1 MANASTDLDNAE
13 AQCQLNNNNTRL
25 AGSSGHWE
33 TEVTSSKLFE
43 CSRIK
48 ALAEERDA
56 VQKKTFTKWVNSH
69 LARVSCRIA
78 DLYNDLR
85 DGYMLTRLLEV
96 LSGEMLPRPTRGRMR
111 IHCLENVDKA
121 LQFLKEQR
129 VHLENVG
136 SHDIVDGN
144 HRLTLG
150 LIWTII
156 LRFQIQVIKIEC
168 DDNRETRSAKDALL
182 LWCQMKTAGYSEV
195 HIQNFTT
202 CWRDGLAFN
211 ALIHRH
217 RPDLIEFHKLIRS
230 NATYNLQQAF
240 NIAEQNLG
248 LTKLLDP
255 EDVNTENPDEKS
267 IITYV
272 VSYYHY
278 FSKMKALRVEGKRV
292 GKVLDNAI
300 EGQKMIDRYE
310 ALASE
315 LLEWIEKTIGIIS
328 NQKFANSLTGV
339 QQQLQAFTT
348 YCTIEKPIKFQEKG
362 NLEVLLFTIQS
373 KLRANNQKPYVPHE
387 GKLISDI
394 NKAWERLEKAEH
406 ERGVALR
413 QELIRQEKLELLA
426 QRFDHKTTMR
436 QAWLNENQRLVS
448 QDNFGYDLPA
458 VEAAMKK
465 HEAIEADIS
474 SYEERIGVVVE
485 LAGEM
490 ETEGYYDIRRISARK
505 ENILGQWS
513 LLKELVVGRKARLE
527 KNLALQKNFQDM
539 VYMIDW
545 MEDMQVQLLSKDFG
559 KHLLEVDDLLQK
571 HSLQEADIIVQA
583 ERVQTLNT
591 AALKFTTIEG
601 YQPCDPQVICNRVNH
616 VSTCLEELKQLAA
629 KRRSELE
636 ESQHLW
642 AFFQEVE
649 ESEAWIREKSSILA
663 TQTCGKDLS
672 SVLRLLQKHK
682 TLAGELLAR
691 RSLLQQTMKKGKQIL
706 MEKSFGT
713 RDIQERI
720 MEVKGEWKRLEDQA
734 AQRLGHLQEAL
745 NFFQFS
751 TETDDL
757 LAWLQD
763 AYRLVSSEDFG
774 HDEYS
779 TQSLL
784 KKHRG
789 VREAVDKHR
798 LHVVTLRKH
807 MVALPLHYRELNEVQ
822 SRMGEAEQLYAEVAE
837 VAVLRQQWLHDALA
851 VYLMFSEVNACEVW
865 IDEKEQWLNKME
877 VPERLEDVEV
887 IAHRF
892 ESLDQEMNSLMG
904 RILDVNQIVQQLL
917 DSGHPSSTEV
927 RGCQDHLNS
936 RWNRIVEMVE
946 QKKDHLDSVLRLQ
959 NYLLECAEIKSQIQ
973 EKRKAIDTT
982 QYVGSD
988 LGGVLALQRRLSTME
1003 GALAVLEPKLLHLQQ
1018 EAEELAI
1025 SHPAKA
1031 MEVLEPFEGISVE
1044 WEELKRTLQGCEDSL
1059 IVAGRLQQFIQDLDC
1074 FLTWLVQTQTAAAS
1088 DELPN
1093 ALEEA
1098 ERLINCHAALKE
1110 EIGRYEEDYERL
1122 QAVNELLEAEEAPL
1136 PYAALQQWLQKLD
1149 VGWNKLLEMW
1159 ESRREV
1165 LVQAHIFHLFLR
1177 DVKQAEAFLNNQ
1189 ESALAHIELPTTVET
1204 VEAAIKKHKDFTT
1217 TMELNLHRIKAVIE
1231 AGESLISQSNI
1242 YSDRIKERVDTL
1254 ANRGNQNR
1262 ELAQQW
1268 LERLNGQWGLQRL
1281 LQDCH
1286 ELGDWVAEKM
1296 LMARDTS
1303 RDETQKLHKKW
1314 LKHQAFMAELA
1325 QNKEW
1330 LEKIEREGQQLIQ
1343 EKPELSPVVRRKLG
1357 EIRECWQ
1364 DLESTTQAKARQLF
1378 EANRA
1383 DLLVQSYTSLDH
1395 RLHQLEGQ
1403 LCYVDQGQDLTS
1415 VNKQLKKL
1423 QTMECQMEEWY
1434 KEVGELQVAAASIPQ
1449 QGQVMDTVSER
1460 QAAVETRIVRLIEPL
1475 KERRRILLASK
1486 EVHQVGRD
1494 LEDEILWVQERL
1506 PAATSQEH
1514 GSSLQAVQQLMK
1526 KNQTLQRELQG
1537 HRARVEDV
1545 LERANVIASIRSP
1558 EADCVRAGLEQLSRL
1573 WGLLWAET
1581 ERRQLVLDAMYQAQQ
1596 YYFDTAEVEAWL
1608 SEQELHMMNE
1618 EKGKDEPSTLQL
1630 LKKHLALEQTIEDYA
1645 ETIGLLSQQCRQLLE
1660 MGHPDSEQISK
1671 RQSQMDRLYVS
1682 LKDLVEERKSRLEQ
1696 QYWLYQLNHE
1706 VDELEQWIAER
1717 EVVASSPELGQDFEH
1732 VTILQEKFTEFASET
1747 GSLGQERVT
1756 AVNQMVDE
1764 LIDYGHAE
1772 AATIAE
1778 WKDGVNEAWADLLEL
1793 METRAQML
1801 AASHQLHKF
1810 FADCREVLA
1819 QIDDKQRRLPE
1830 VRARQGGTANTST
1843 LQRLMHSF
1851 EHDIQLL
1858 VTQVRQLQESAGQL
1872 RTIYA
1877 GQKAEAIAGR
1887 EQEVMYCWKEL
1898 LTSCEECRV
1907 QITTAT
1913 DKLRFF
1919 GVVRDQIMWMDSII
1933 SQIGTGDNPSIPPS
1947 DIMGSG
1953 LSGPFRDVSSVE
1965 VLMNYH
1971 QSLKSEVEARSKS
1984 VLQCVEMGKTL
1995 LAARNPA
2002 AEEIKEKL
2010 DTVVAKQ
2017 YELSEKWDKHWEVLQ
2032 HMLEVH
2038 QFAQEAVV
2046 AEAWLTAQEPFI
2058 NSKELGASVDEV
2070 EQLIRRHEAFRKAA
2084 ATWEERFSSL
2094 RRLTTVEK
2102 MKAEQSKL
2110 PPTPLLGRKVFLDPQ
2125 ETSPARSQ
2133 GSPLMRRI
2141 IYEQAE
2147 PRAERPP
2154 QEPSPSYVARRL
2166 GSTVANYTPIMN
2178 GSSSYR
2184 SSLEARTI
2192 PEMGGVVGGVVGVA
2206 ASLGTAAMEA
2216 RGVATNLGT
2225 TAAME
2230 VRGVAAGLGTASS
2243 EASGLAAGLVTPAVE
2258 AKGIAASLVTGAA
2271 AAVEVKASQYL
2282 RQPKIKHM
2290 DDMVTP
2296 MLVACRLEKARE
2308 KEVREREQRERER
2321 DIVLMEPAPVM
2332 PVMAEV
2338 VLQEMGREGMGRERL
2353 NSEPSSRDHR
2363 AGSSRSEPQQ
2373 RDRDRDSRDSRD
2385 SHREARLER
2394 QHSSEALMIQA
2405 RRDELPQ
2412 EVWRERAERKE
2423 RKLERQTSSEQEG
2436 HGHEGRRKDRH
2447 RTERQESSEHDTA
2460 KEQSDRRST
2469 EKRSGGQTLFDIV
2482 EQLKEREAATARGEV
2497 PKVPN
2502 GVPEKSS
2509 GRPDRP
2515 RARDRPKP
2523 RRRPRPKDPS
2533 AGEATTTRR
2542 SRSAP
2547 EPGMAQSVSPS
2558 VPQPPSHTA
2567 HHEGFLFR
2575 KLDIET
2581 MRKSSN
2587 SRSWVNLYC
2596 VLNKGEIGFYKDAK
2610 NTTTPYNNEPMLNL
2624 GHCHCDVTLGY
2635 KKKKNVFT
2643 LKTKDGSE
2651 FLFHAK
2657 DESQD
2662 DLKAWTTNI
2671 NKSIA
2676 EHEEIAKWGQTQPT
2690 TSSTD
2695 EGTRRDGSKADN
2707 KSERGEKSDRGER
2720 PERAERSERSDK
2732 GETKSDTKRS
2742 EKSSKKK

>member
-1 MANASTDLDNAE
+1 MANASPDLDNAD
-13 AQCQLNNNNTRL
+13 AQRQLNNNNRPI
-25 AGSSGHWE
+25 SSGFWE
-33 TEVTSSKLFE
+33 TECTSSKLFE

-48 ALAEERDA
+48 ALADERDA

-69 LARVSCRIA
+69 LARVSCRIS

-96 LSGEMLPRPTRGRMR
+96 LSGELLPRPTRGRMR

-156 LRFQIQVIKIEC
+156 LRFQIQVIKIETE
-168 DDNRETRSAKDALL
+168 DNRETRSAKDALL
-182 LWCQMKTAGYSEV
+182 LWCQMKTAGYPEV
-195 HIQNFTT
+195 NIQNFTT

-217 RPDLIEFHKLIRS
+217 RPDLIEFHKLTRS
-230 NATYNLQQAF
+230 NATHNLQQAF
-240 NIAEQNLG
+240 NIAEQHLG

-278 FSKMKALRVEGKRV
+278 FSKMKALIVEGKRV
-292 GKVLDNAI
+292 GKVLDNCI
-300 EGQKMIDRYE
+300 EAEKIINRYE
-310 ALASE
+310 ALASD
-315 LLEWIEKTIGIIS
+315 LLDWIEKTIAVIS

-373 KLRANNQKPYVPHE
+373 KLRANNQKPYVPHD

-413 QELIRQEKLELLA
+413 KELIRQEKLELLA

-465 HEAIEADIS
+465 HEAIEADIA

-485 LAGEM
+485 LAAEM
-490 ETEGYYDIRRISARK
+490 EAEGYYDIRRILARK
-505 ENILGQWS
+505 ENILGQWG
-513 LLKELVVGRKARLE
+513 LLKELVAGRRTRLE
-527 KNLALQKNFQDM
+527 KNLALQKTFQDM

-545 MEDMQVQLLSKDFG
+545 MEDTQVQLLSKDFG

-571 HSLQEADIIVQA
+571 HSLQEADIAVQA
-583 ERVQTLNT
+583 ERVETLNT

-616 VSTCLEELKQLAA
+616 VSSCLEELKQLAA
-629 KRRSELE
+629 KRRAELE
-636 ESQHLW
+636 ESRQLW
-642 AFFQEVE
+642 AFFQELE
-649 ESEAWIREKSSILA
+649 ESEAWIREKSSILGA
-663 TQTCGKDLS
+663 QGYGKDLS

-682 TLAGELLAR
+682 TLAGELLAH
-691 RSLLQQTMKKGKQIL
+691 RSLLQVCVRMCVYVF
-706 MEKSFGT
+706 MCVFGT
-713 RDIQERI
+713 AGIQERI

-757 LAWLQD
+757 VAWLQD

-789 VREAVDKHR
+789 VSEAF
-798 LHVVTLRKH
+798 
-807 MVALPLHYRELNEVQ
+807 LPLSSPLLSSPLLSSPLLSSLQEVQ
-822 SRMGEAEQLYAEVAE
+822 VRMGEVEQLYTEVAE

-851 VYLMFSEVNACEVW
+851 VYRMFSEVNACELW
-865 IDEKEQWLNKME
+865 IDEKEQWLDKME
-877 VPERLEDVEV
+877 IPERLEDVEV
-887 IAHRF
+887 VAHRF

-917 DSGHPSSTEV
+917 DGGHPSSTEV

-936 RWNRIVEMVE
+936 RWNTIVELVE
-946 QKKDHLDSVLRLQ
+946 QKKDQLDSMLRLQ

-973 EKRKAIDTT
+973 DKRKAIDAT

-1003 GALAVLEPKLLHLQQ
+1003 GALSVLEPKLLHLQE
-1018 EAEELAI
+1018 EAEHLATA
-1025 SHPAKA
+1025 HPGRA
-1031 MEVLEPFEGISVE
+1031 MEVLVPFDGISVE
-1044 WEELKRTLQGCEDSL
+1044 WEELKHTLQGCEDSL
-1059 IVAGRLQQFIQDLDC
+1059 MVASRLQSFIQDLDS
-1074 FLTWLVQTQTAAAS
+1074 FLTWLVQTQTSAAS
-1088 DELPN
+1088 DQLPN
-1093 ALEEA
+1093 DLEEA
-1098 ERLINCHAALKE
+1098 ERLINKHAALKE

-1122 QAVNELLEAEEAPL
+1122 QAMNELLESEEAPL
-1136 PYAALQQWLQKLD
+1136 PQAALQQWLQKLD

-1177 DVKQAEAFLNNQ
+1177 DVKQAESFLNNQ
-1189 ESALAHIELPTTVET
+1189 ESALAHVELPTTVET

-1242 YSDRIKERVDTL
+1242 YSERIRERIDTL
-1254 ANRGNQNR
+1254 NR

-1268 LERLNGQWGLQRL
+1268 LEKLNDQWELQRF

-1286 ELGDWVAEKM
+1286 ELGDWVCEKM
-1296 LMARDTS
+1296 LMARDSS

-1330 LEKIEREGQQLIQ
+1330 LDKIEKEGQHLIQ
-1343 EKPELSPVVRRKLG
+1343 EKPELSPVVRKKLE

-1378 EANRA
+1378 EANKA
-1383 DLLVQSYTSLDH
+1383 DLLVQSYESLDQ
-1395 RLHQLEGQ
+1395 RLGQLEGQ
-1403 LCYVDQGQDLTS
+1403 LAYVDQGQDLTT

-1423 QTMECQMEEWY
+1423 QTMETQMEEWY
-1434 KEVGELQVAAASIPQ
+1434 KEVGQLQVQAASIPQ
-1449 QGQVMDTVSER
+1449 QTQIKETVAGR
-1460 QAAVETRIVRLIEPL
+1460 QAAVEARMVRLIEPL

-1486 EVHQVGRD
+1486 EVHQTHSYA
-1494 LEDEILWVQERL
+1494 LWVQERL
-1506 PAATSQEH
+1506 PMAMSQEH
-1514 GSSLQAVQQLMK
+1514 GSTLQAVQQLMK

-1537 HRARVEDV
+1537 HRSRIEDV
-1545 LERANVIASIRSP
+1545 LERAGIIASIRSP
-1558 EADCVRAGLEQLSRL
+1558 EADCVRAGHDQLAQL
-1573 WGLLWAET
+1573 WSLLWAET

-1630 LKKHLALEQTIEDYA
+1630 LKKHLVLEQTIEDYA

-1660 MGHPDSEQISK
+1660 MGHPDCEHISK
-1671 RQSQMDRLYVS
+1671 RQSQIDRLYVS

-1696 QYWLYQLNHE
+1696 QYWLYQLNRE
-1706 VDELEQWIAER
+1706 VDELEQWIAQK

-1732 VTILQEKFTEFASET
+1732 VTVLQEKFTEFASET
-1747 GSLGQERVT
+1747 GSVGQERVT

-1764 LIDYGHAE
+1764 LIDYGHSE

-1810 FADCREVLA
+1810 FSDCREILT
-1819 QIDDKQRRLPE
+1819 QIEDKHRRLPE
-1830 VRARQGGTANTST
+1830 VRARQGSTANTST
-1843 LQRLMHSF
+1843 LQRLLHSF
-1851 EHDIQLL
+1851 EQDIQLL
-1858 VTQVRQLQESAGQL
+1858 VTQVRQLQESAAQL
-1872 RTIYA
+1872 RTVYA
-1877 GQKAEAIAGR
+1877 GEKAEAIACC
-1887 EQEVMYCWKEL
+1887 EHEVMQGWKEL

-1907 QITTAT
+1907 QITTET

-1919 GVVRDQIMWMDSII
+1919 GMVRDQIMWMDSII
-1933 SQIGTGDNPSIPPS
+1933 CQIGTGEKP
-1947 DIMGSG
+1947 
-1953 LSGPFRDVSSVE
+1953 RDVSSVE

-1971 QSLKSEVEARSKS
+1971 QSLKSEVEARSRS
-1984 VLQCVEMGKTL
+1984 IMECIEMGKTL

-2010 DTVVAKQ
+2010 DKVVAKQ
-2017 YELSEKWDKHWEVLQ
+2017 RELSEKWDKHWEVLQ
-2032 HMLEVH
+2032 QLLEVH
-2038 QFAQEAVV
+2038 QFAQDAVV

-2058 NSKELGASVDEV
+2058 NSSELGGSVDEV

-2102 MKAEQSKL
+2102 LKAEQSKL

-2125 ETSPARSQ
+2125 DAAPSPATL
-2133 GSPLMRRI
+2133 P
-2141 IYEQAE
+2141 
-2147 PRAERPP
+2147 
-2154 QEPSPSYVARRL
+2154 
-2166 GSTVANYTPIMN
+2166 
-2178 GSSSYR
+2178 
-2184 SSLEARTI
+2184 
-2192 PEMGGVVGGVVGVA
+2192 
-2206 ASLGTAAMEA
+2206 
-2216 RGVATNLGT
+2216 
-2225 TAAME
+2225 
-2230 VRGVAAGLGTASS
+2230 
-2243 EASGLAAGLVTPAVE
+2243 
-2258 AKGIAASLVTGAA
+2258 
-2271 AAVEVKASQYL
+2271 
-2282 RQPKIKHM
+2282 
-2290 DDMVTP
+2290 
-2296 MLVACRLEKARE
+2296 RLERG
-2308 KEVREREQRERER
+2308 REREIMMGEIGTERAE
-2321 DIVLMEPAPVM
+2321 VA
-2332 PVMAEV
+2332 VMAEV
-2338 VLQEMGREGMGRERL
+2338 VLQEPSRERL
-2353 NSEPSSRDHR
+2353 HSEPTRGPRGSRTDPLGHAEPQVQTHTYHRDHR
-2363 AGSSRSEPQQ
+2363 I
-2373 RDRDRDSRDSRD
+2373 
-2385 SHREARLER
+2385 ER
-2394 QHSSEALMIQA
+2394 QLSSEQLIQA

-2412 EVWRERAERKE
+2412 EVWREQAERRE
-2423 RKLERQTSSEQEG
+2423 RRTLERQTSSEQEG
-2436 HGHEGRRKDRH
+2436 HGGHEGRRRERDRH
-2447 RTERQESSEHDTA
+2447 RLERQESSEHDTG
-2460 KEQSDRRST
+2460 KEHSDR
-2469 EKRSGGQTLFDIV
+2469 Q
-2482 EQLKEREAATARGEV
+2482 
-2497 PKVPN
+2497 
-2502 GVPEKSS
+2502 KSS
-2509 GRPDRP
+2509 RPDRP

-2523 RRRPRPKDPS
+2523 RRRPRPKEP
-2533 AGEATTTRR
+2533 GETTRR

-2547 EPGMAQSVSPS
+2547 AQSSPA
-2558 VPQPPSHTA
+2558 VPQPPTHTA

-2575 KLDIET
+2575 KLDIESLK
-2581 MRKSSN
+2581 KSTN

-2596 VLNKGEIGFYKDAK
+2596 VLNKGEMGFYKDAK
-2610 NTTTPYNNEPMLNL
+2610 NTTTPYNNEPLL
-2624 GHCHCDVTLGY
+2624 SLSHCHCDVTNGY

-2657 DESQD
+2657 DEE
-2662 DLKAWTTNI
+2662 DLKAWVTNI
-2671 NKSIA
+2671 TTSIS
-2676 EHEEIAKWGQTQPT
+2676 EHEEIAKWGQPQPT

-2695 EGTRRDGSKADN
+2695 EGTRRDGKGSRGATGVNAKT
-2707 KSERGEKSDRGER
+2707 RGEQKFVIVQ
-2720 PERAERSERSDK
+2720 K
-2732 GETKSDTKRS
+2732 
-2742 EKSSKKK
+2742 

>member
-1 MANASTDLDNAE
+1 
-13 AQCQLNNNNTRL
+13 
-25 AGSSGHWE
+25 
-33 TEVTSSKLFE
+33 
-43 CSRIK
+43 
-48 ALAEERDA
+48 
-56 VQKKTFTKWVNSH
+56 
-69 LARVSCRIA
+69 
-78 DLYNDLR
+78 
-85 DGYMLTRLLEV
+85 MLTRLLEV
-96 LSGEMLPRPTRGRMR
+96 LSGELLPRPTRGRMR

-156 LRFQIQVIKIEC
+156 LRFQIQVIKIETE
-168 DDNRETRSAKDALL
+168 DNRETRSAKDALL
-182 LWCQMKTAGYSEV
+182 LWCQMKTAGYPEV
-195 HIQNFTT
+195 NIQNFTT

-217 RPDLIEFHKLIRS
+217 RPDLIEFHKLTRS
-230 NATYNLQQAF
+230 NATHNLQQAF
-240 NIAEQNLG
+240 NIAEQHLG

-278 FSKMKALRVEGKRV
+278 FSKMKALIVEGKRV
-292 GKVLDNAI
+292 GKVLDNCI
-300 EGQKMIDRYE
+300 EAEKIINRYE
-310 ALASE
+310 ALASD
-315 LLEWIEKTIGIIS
+315 LLDWIEKTIAVIS

-348 YCTIEKPIKFQEKG
+348 YCTIEKPIKYVEKG

-373 KLRANNQKPYVPHE
+373 KLRANNQKPYVPHD

-413 QELIRQEKLELLA
+413 KELIRQEKLELLA

-465 HEAIEADIS
+465 HEAIEADIA

-485 LAGEM
+485 LAAEM
-490 ETEGYYDIRRISARK
+490 EAEGYYDIRRILARK
-505 ENILGQWS
+505 ENILGQWG
-513 LLKELVVGRKARLE
+513 LLKELVAGRRTRLE
-527 KNLALQKNFQDM
+527 KNLALQKTFQDM

-545 MEDMQVQLLSKDFG
+545 MEDTQVMKGLLSKDFG

-571 HSLQEADIIVQA
+571 HSLQEADIAVQA
-583 ERVQTLNT
+583 ERVETLNT

-616 VSTCLEELKQLAA
+616 VSSCLEELKQLAA
-629 KRRSELE
+629 KRRAELE
-636 ESQHLW
+636 ESRQLW
-642 AFFQEVE
+642 AFFQELE
-649 ESEAWIREKSSILA
+649 ESEAWIREKSSILGA
-663 TQTCGKDLS
+663 QGYGKDLS

-682 TLAGELLAR
+682 TLAGELLAH
-691 RSLLQQTMKKGKQIL
+691 RSLLQNTMKRGKQIL
-706 MEKSFGT
+706 SEKSFGT
-713 RDIQERI
+713 AGIQERI

-757 LAWLQD
+757 VAWLQD

-789 VREAVDKHR
+789 VSEAVDKHR
-798 LHVVTLRKH
+798 LHVVALRKH
-807 MVALPLHYRELNEVQ
+807 MVALPLQYREQEVGRG
-822 SRMGEAEQLYAEVAE
+822 SRVEQLYTEVAE

-851 VYLMFSEVNACEVW
+851 VYRMFSEVNACELW
-865 IDEKEQWLNKME
+865 IDEKEQWLDKME
-877 VPERLEDVEV
+877 IPERLEDVEV
-887 IAHRF
+887 VAHRF

-917 DSGHPSSTEV
+917 DGGHPSSTEV

-936 RWNRIVEMVE
+936 RWNTIVELVE
-946 QKKDHLDSVLRLQ
+946 QKKDQLDSMLRLQ

-973 EKRKAIDTT
+973 DKRKAIDAT

-1003 GALAVLEPKLLHLQQ
+1003 GALSVLEPKLLHLQE
-1018 EAEELAI
+1018 EAEHLATA
-1025 SHPAKA
+1025 HPGRA
-1031 MEVLEPFEGISVE
+1031 MEVLVPFDGISVE
-1044 WEELKRTLQGCEDSL
+1044 WEELKHTLQGCEDSL
-1059 IVAGRLQQFIQDLDC
+1059 MVASRLQSFIQDLDS
-1074 FLTWLVQTQTAAAS
+1074 FLTWLVQTQTSAAS
-1088 DELPN
+1088 DQLPN
-1093 ALEEA
+1093 DLEEA
-1098 ERLINCHAALKE
+1098 ERLINKHAALKE

-1122 QAVNELLEAEEAPL
+1122 QAMNELLESEEAPL
-1136 PYAALQQWLQKLD
+1136 PQAALQQWLQKLD

-1177 DVKQAEAFLNNQ
+1177 DVKQAESFLNNQ
-1189 ESALAHIELPTTVET
+1189 ESALAHVELPTTVET

-1242 YSDRIKERVDTL
+1242 YSERIRERIDTL

-1268 LERLNGQWGLQRL
+1268 LEKLNDQWELQRF

-1286 ELGDWVAEKM
+1286 ELGDWVCEKM
-1296 LMARDTS
+1296 LMARDSS

-1330 LEKIEREGQQLIQ
+1330 LDKIEKEGQHLIQ
-1343 EKPELSPVVRRKLG
+1343 EKPELSPVVRKKLE

-1378 EANRA
+1378 EANKA
-1383 DLLVQSYTSLDH
+1383 DLLVQSYESLDQ
-1395 RLHQLEGQ
+1395 RLGQLEGQ
-1403 LCYVDQGQDLTS
+1403 LAYVDQGQDLTT

-1423 QTMECQMEEWY
+1423 QTMETQMEEWY
-1434 KEVGELQVAAASIPQ
+1434 KEVGQLQVQAASIPQ
-1449 QGQVMDTVSER
+1449 QTQIKETVAGR
-1460 QAAVETRIVRLIEPL
+1460 QAAVEARMVRLIEPL

-1506 PAATSQEH
+1506 PMAMSQEH
-1514 GSSLQAVQQLMK
+1514 GSTLQAVQQLMK

-1537 HRARVEDV
+1537 HRSRIEDV
-1545 LERANVIASIRSP
+1545 LERAGIIASIRSP
-1558 EADCVRAGLEQLSRL
+1558 EADCVRAGHDQLAQL
-1573 WGLLWAET
+1573 WSLLWAET

-1630 LKKHLALEQTIEDYA
+1630 LKKHLVLEQTIEDYA

-1660 MGHPDSEQISK
+1660 MGHPDCK
-1671 RQSQMDRLYVS
+1671 RQSQIDRLYVS

-1696 QYWLYQLNHE
+1696 QYWLYQLNRE
-1706 VDELEQWIAER
+1706 VDELEQWIAQK

-1732 VTILQEKFTEFASET
+1732 VTVLQEKFTEFASET
-1747 GSLGQERVT
+1747 GSVGQERVT

-1764 LIDYGHAE
+1764 LIDYGHSE

-1810 FADCREVLA
+1810 FSDCREILT
-1819 QIDDKQRRLPE
+1819 QIEDKHRRLPE
-1830 VRARQGGTANTST
+1830 VRARQGSTANTST
-1843 LQRLMHSF
+1843 LQRLLHSF
-1851 EHDIQLL
+1851 EQDIQLL
-1858 VTQVRQLQESAGQL
+1858 VTQVRQLQESAAQL
-1872 RTIYA
+1872 RTVYA
-1877 GQKAEAIAGR
+1877 GEKAEAIACC
-1887 EQEVMYCWKEL
+1887 EHEVMQGWKEL

-1907 QITTAT
+1907 QITTET

-1919 GVVRDQIMWMDSII
+1919 GMVRDQIMWMDSII
-1933 SQIGTGDNPSIPPS
+1933 CQIGTGEKP
-1947 DIMGSG
+1947 
-1953 LSGPFRDVSSVE
+1953 RDVSSVE

-1971 QSLKSEVEARSKS
+1971 QSLKSEVEARSRS
-1984 VLQCVEMGKTL
+1984 IMECIEMGKTL

-2010 DTVVAKQ
+2010 DKVVAKQ
-2017 YELSEKWDKHWEVLQ
+2017 RELSEKWDKHWEV
-2032 HMLEVH
+2032 H
-2038 QFAQEAVV
+2038 QFAQDAVV

-2058 NSKELGASVDEV
+2058 NSSELGGSVDEV

-2094 RRLTTVEK
+2094 RRLTT
-2102 MKAEQSKL
+2102 
-2110 PPTPLLGRKVFLDPQ
+2110 
-2125 ETSPARSQ
+2125 
-2133 GSPLMRRI
+2133 
-2141 IYEQAE
+2141 
-2147 PRAERPP
+2147 
-2154 QEPSPSYVARRL
+2154 
-2166 GSTVANYTPIMN
+2166 
-2178 GSSSYR
+2178 
-2184 SSLEARTI
+2184 
-2192 PEMGGVVGGVVGVA
+2192 
-2206 ASLGTAAMEA
+2206 
-2216 RGVATNLGT
+2216 
-2225 TAAME
+2225 
-2230 VRGVAAGLGTASS
+2230 
-2243 EASGLAAGLVTPAVE
+2243 
-2258 AKGIAASLVTGAA
+2258 
-2271 AAVEVKASQYL
+2271 
-2282 RQPKIKHM
+2282 
-2290 DDMVTP
+2290 
-2296 MLVACRLEKARE
+2296 
-2308 KEVREREQRERER
+2308 
-2321 DIVLMEPAPVM
+2321 
-2332 PVMAEV
+2332 
-2338 VLQEMGREGMGRERL
+2338 
-2353 NSEPSSRDHR
+2353 
-2363 AGSSRSEPQQ
+2363 
-2373 RDRDRDSRDSRD
+2373 
-2385 SHREARLER
+2385 
-2394 QHSSEALMIQA
+2394 
-2405 RRDELPQ
+2405 
-2412 EVWRERAERKE
+2412 
-2423 RKLERQTSSEQEG
+2423 
-2436 HGHEGRRKDRH
+2436 
-2447 RTERQESSEHDTA
+2447 
-2460 KEQSDRRST
+2460 
-2469 EKRSGGQTLFDIV
+2469 
-2482 EQLKEREAATARGEV
+2482 
-2497 PKVPN
+2497 
-2502 GVPEKSS
+2502 KSS
-2509 GRPDRP
+2509 RPDRP

-2523 RRRPRPKDPS
+2523 RRRPRPKEP
-2533 AGEATTTRR
+2533 GETTRR

-2547 EPGMAQSVSPS
+2547 AQSSPA
-2558 VPQPPSHTA
+2558 VPQPPTHTA

-2575 KLDIET
+2575 KLDIESLK
-2581 MRKSSN
+2581 KSTNRWVFRVMMIITTCGEDDRVIEEEDGHWCHEYQTCVSLARATLQLCLTPGISPHPPQPPPPHPSPYFSPSPLPPPPPLSLPSPLPALPHH

-2596 VLNKGEIGFYKDAK
+2596 VLNKGEMGFYKDAK
-2610 NTTTPYNNEPMLNL
+2610 NTTTPYNNEPLL
-2624 GHCHCDVTLGY
+2624 SLSHCHCDVTNGY

-2643 LKTKDGSE
+2643 LK
-2651 FLFHAK
+2651 
-2657 DESQD
+2657 
-2662 DLKAWTTNI
+2662 
-2671 NKSIA
+2671 
-2676 EHEEIAKWGQTQPT
+2676 
-2690 TSSTD
+2690 
-2695 EGTRRDGSKADN
+2695 
-2707 KSERGEKSDRGER
+2707 
-2720 PERAERSERSDK
+2720 
-2732 GETKSDTKRS
+2732 
-2742 EKSSKKK
+2742 

>member
-1 MANASTDLDNAE
+1 MAE
-13 AQCQLNNNNTRL
+13 M
-25 AGSSGHWE
+25 
-33 TEVTSSKLFE
+33 
-43 CSRIK
+43 
-48 ALAEERDA
+48 DA

-69 LARVSCRIA
+69 LARVSCRIS

-85 DGYMLTRLLEV
+85 DGYMLIRLLEV
-96 LSGEMLPRPTRGRMR
+96 LSGELLPRPTRGRMR

-156 LRFQIQVIKIEC
+156 LRFQIQVIKIETE
-168 DDNRETRSAKDALL
+168 DNRETRSAKDALL
-182 LWCQMKTAGYSEV
+182 LWCQMKTAGYPEV
-195 HIQNFTT
+195 NIHNFTT

-217 RPDLIEFHKLIRS
+217 RPDLIEFHKLTRS
-230 NATYNLQQAF
+230 NATHNLQQAF
-240 NIAEQNLG
+240 NTAEQSLG

-278 FSKMKALRVEGKRV
+278 FSKMKALIVEGKRI

-300 EGQKMIDRYE
+300 EAEKIIRRYE
-310 ALASE
+310 ALASD
-315 LLEWIEKTIGIIS
+315 LLEWIERTISIIS
-328 NQKFANSLTGV
+328 NQKFANSLSGV

-373 KLRANNQKPYVPHE
+373 KLRANNQKPYVPHD

-413 QELIRQEKLELLA
+413 KELIRQEKLELLA

-465 HEAIEADIS
+465 HEAIEADIL
-474 SYEERIGVVVE
+474 SYEERISVVVE
-485 LAGEM
+485 LANEM
-490 ETEGYYDIRRISARK
+490 ESEGYFDIRRILARK

-527 KNLALQKNFQDM
+527 KNLALQKTFQDM

-545 MEDMQVQLLSKDFG
+545 MEEMQVKLLSKDYG
-559 KHLLEVDDLLQK
+559 KHLLEVEDMLQK
-571 HSLQEADIIVQA
+571 QSLQEADISIQA
-583 ERVQTLNT
+583 DRVQTLNT

-601 YQPCDPQVICNRVNH
+601 YQPCDPQVICNRVSH
-616 VSTCLEELKQLAA
+616 VNTCLEELKQLAA
-629 KRRSELE
+629 KRRLELE
-636 ESQHLW
+636 DSRELW

-649 ESEAWIREKSSILA
+649 ESENWIREKTSILA
-663 TQTCGKDLS
+663 TQSCGKDLS

-682 TLAGELLAR
+682 TVAGELLAR
-691 RSLLQQTMKKGKQIL
+691 RALLQQTMKKGKQIL
-706 MEKSFGT
+706 TQKSFGT
-713 RDIQERI
+713 AGIQERL
-720 MEVKGEWKRLEDQA
+720 MEVKAEWKRLEDQA
-734 AQRLGHLQEAL
+734 AQRLCNLQEAL
-745 NFFQFS
+745 DFFQFS

-763 AYRLVSSEDFG
+763 SYRLVSSEDFG

-789 VREAVDKHR
+789 VRESIDKHR
-798 LHVVTLRKH
+798 VQVVGLRKH
-807 MVALPLHYRELNEVQ
+807 MVALPMHYRELDEVRA
-822 SRMGEAEQLYAEVAE
+822 RMAETEQFYTEVAE

-851 VYLMFSEVNACEVW
+851 VYRMFSEVNACEVW
-865 IDEKEQWLNKME
+865 IDEKEQWLNRME

-936 RWNRIVEMVE
+936 RWNRIVELVE
-946 QKKDHLDSVLRLQ
+946 QKKDHLDSILLIQ
-959 NYLLECAEIKSQIQ
+959 NYLLECTEIKSQIQ
-973 EKRKAIDTT
+973 DKRKAIDAT

-988 LGGVLALQRRLSTME
+988 LGSVLALQRRLSTME
-1003 GALAVLEPKLLHLQQ
+1003 GALTVLEPKLLHLQE
-1018 EAEELAI
+1018 EAEELAT
-1025 SHPAKA
+1025 SHPDKA
-1031 MEVLEPFEGISVE
+1031 IDILVPFEGISVE

-1059 IVAGRLQQFIQDLDC
+1059 TVAGRLQQFIQDLDS

-1093 ALEEA
+1093 ALEDA
-1098 ERLINCHAALKE
+1098 ERLINQHAALKE

-1122 QAVNELLEAEEAPL
+1122 QAVNELLETDEAPL
-1136 PYAALQQWLQKLD
+1136 PHGALQQWLHKLD

-1189 ESALAHIELPTTVET
+1189 ESALAHVELPTTVET

-1231 AGESLISQSNI
+1231 AGESLISQNNI
-1242 YSDRIKERVDTL
+1242 YSERIRERVDL
-1254 ANRGNQNR
+1254 GNQNR
-1262 ELAQQW
+1262 EHAQQW
-1268 LERLNGQWGLQRL
+1268 LHKLNDQWELQRF

-1286 ELGDWVAEKM
+1286 EIGDWVAEKM

-1314 LKHQAFMAELA
+1314 LKHQTFMAELA

-1330 LEKIEREGQQLIQ
+1330 LDKMEKEGQRLMQ
-1343 EKPELSPVVRRKLG
+1343 EKPEMSALVKKKLE

-1383 DLLVQSYTSLDH
+1383 DLLVQNYSNLDQ
-1395 RLHQLEGQ
+1395 RLEQLEGQ
-1403 LCYVDQGQDLTS
+1403 LAHVDYGQDLTT

-1434 KEVGELQVAAASIPQ
+1434 KEVGELQAQAASIPQ
-1449 QGQVMDTVSER
+1449 QGQVMGKVSER
-1460 QAAVETRIVRLIEPL
+1460 QVGVETRIVRLIEPL

-1494 LEDEILWVQERL
+1494 LEDEILWIQERL
-1506 PAATSQEH
+1506 PVATSQEH
-1514 GSSLQAVQQLMK
+1514 GTSLQAVQQLMK
-1526 KNQTLQRELQG
+1526 KNQSLQRELQG
-1537 HRARVEDV
+1537 HRGHVEDV
-1545 LERANVIASIRSP
+1545 LERAGVIASIRSP
-1558 EADCVRAGLEQLSRL
+1558 EADSIRAGMEQLHQL
-1573 WGLLWAET
+1573 WEALWSET
-1581 ERRQLVLDAMYQAQQ
+1581 EHRQLRLDVMYQAQQ
-1596 YYFDTAEVEAWL
+1596 YYFDAGEVEAWL

-1618 EKGKDEPSTLQL
+1618 ETGKDEASTLQL
-1630 LKKHLALEQTIEDYA
+1630 LKKQLALEQTIEDYA
-1645 ETIGLLSQQCRQLLE
+1645 ETIGMLSQQCRQLLE
-1660 MGHPDSEQISK
+1660 LGHPDCEQISK
-1671 RQSQMDRLYVS
+1671 HQSQIDRLYVS
-1682 LKDLVEERKSRLEQ
+1682 LKDLAQEKKSRLEQ
-1696 QYWLYQLNHE
+1696 QYWLYQLNRE

-1717 EVVASSPELGQDFEH
+1717 EVIASSTELGQDFEH
-1732 VTILQEKFTEFASET
+1732 VTILQEKYTEFASET

-1764 LIDYGHAE
+1764 LIDYGHAD

-1793 METRAQML
+1793 METRGQML

-1810 FADCREVLA
+1810 FSDCQEVLA
-1819 QIDDKQRRLPE
+1819 QIEDKQRRLPE
-1830 VRARQGGTANTST
+1830 VRAGQGGTSNTST
-1843 LQRLMHSF
+1843 LQRLMQTF

-1858 VTQVRQLQESAGQL
+1858 VTQVRQLQESAAQL
-1872 RTIYA
+1872 RTVYA
-1877 GQKAEAIAGR
+1877 GEKAEAIAMQ
-1887 EQEVMYCWKEL
+1887 EHEVMQTWKEL
-1898 LTSCEECRV
+1898 LISCEDCRM

-1913 DKLRFF
+1913 DKLCFF
-1919 GVVRDQIMWMDSII
+1919 GMVRDQLMWMESII
-1933 SQIGTGDNPSIPPS
+1933 CQIGTGEKP
-1947 DIMGSG
+1947 
-1953 LSGPFRDVSSVE
+1953 RDVSSVE

-1971 QSLKSEVEARSKS
+1971 QSLKSEVEARNKS
-1984 VLQCVEMGKTL
+1984 VLQCIEMGKTL
-1995 LAARNPA
+1995 LAAQ
-2002 AEEIKEKL
+2002 KLEKVL
-2010 DTVVAKQ
+2010 AKQ
-2017 YELSEKWDKHWEVLQ
+2017 QELTEKWDKHWEELQ

-2046 AEAWLTAQEPFI
+2046 AEAWLTAQEPLLSS
-2058 NSKELGASVDEV
+2058 NELGGSVDEV
-2070 EQLIRRHEAFRKAA
+2070 EQLIRRHEAFRRAA

-2102 MKAEQSKL
+2102 IKAEQSKL

-2125 ETSPARSQ
+2125 DSSPARS
-2133 GSPLMRRI
+2133 SPSSIIRQT
-2141 IYEQAE
+2141 IYEQGE
-2147 PRAERPP
+2147 PRVERITP
-2154 QEPSPSYVARRL
+2154 QPSPSSVARRL
-2166 GSTVANYTPIMN
+2166 GSTVANYTPIIN
-2178 GSSSYR
+2178 GAATSR
-2184 SSLEARTI
+2184 LQEARNAGI
-2192 PEMGGVVGGVVGVA
+2192 PSNIFLFCSTKIAFPGLRFPLYVG
-2206 ASLGTAAMEA
+2206 
-2216 RGVATNLGT
+2216 
-2225 TAAME
+2225 
-2230 VRGVAAGLGTASS
+2230 
-2243 EASGLAAGLVTPAVE
+2243 
-2258 AKGIAASLVTGAA
+2258 
-2271 AAVEVKASQYL
+2271 
-2282 RQPKIKHM
+2282 
-2290 DDMVTP
+2290 
-2296 MLVACRLEKARE
+2296 
-2308 KEVREREQRERER
+2308 R
-2321 DIVLMEPAPVM
+2321 D
-2332 PVMAEV
+2332 
-2338 VLQEMGREGMGRERL
+2338 
-2353 NSEPSSRDHR
+2353 
-2363 AGSSRSEPQQ
+2363 
-2373 RDRDRDSRDSRD
+2373 
-2385 SHREARLER
+2385 
-2394 QHSSEALMIQA
+2394 
-2405 RRDELPQ
+2405 
-2412 EVWRERAERKE
+2412 K
-2423 RKLERQTSSEQEG
+2423 
-2436 HGHEGRRKDRH
+2436 
-2447 RTERQESSEHDTA
+2447 
-2460 KEQSDRRST
+2460 RST
-2469 EKRSGGQTLFDIV
+2469 LAEIV
-2482 EQLKEREAATARGEV
+2482 EQLQEREAAQARGEI
-2497 PKVPN
+2497 PRLPN
-2502 GVPEKSS
+2502 GFPEKSS
-2509 GRPDRP
+2509 RLDRP

-2523 RRRPRPKDPS
+2523 RRRPRPKEPT
-2533 AGEATTTRR
+2533 AGETRR

-2547 EPGMAQSVSPS
+2547 AQGGPP
-2558 VPQPPSHTA
+2558 VPQPTTHTA
-2567 HHEGFLFR
+2567 QREGFLFR
-2575 KLDIET
+2575 KIDIEGQK
-2581 MRKSSN
+2581 KSSN

-2596 VLNKGEIGFYKDAK
+2596 VLNKGELGFYKDAK
-2610 NTTTPYNNEPMLNL
+2610 NTSTPYNNEPLINL
-2624 GHCHCDVTLGY
+2624 SRCACDINIGY

-2657 DESQD
+2657 DED
-2662 DLKAWTTNI
+2662 DLKSWVASI
-2671 NKSIA
+2671 NTGIS
-2676 EHEEIAKWGQTQPT
+2676 EHEEIAKRGQTNPT

-2695 EGTRRDGSKADN
+2695 EGTRRDGSRAGG
-2707 KSERGEKSDRGER
+2707 SERGEKSDRADGG
-2720 PERAERSERSDK
+2720 SVRSDK
-2732 GETKSDTKRS
+2732 GEKP
-2742 EKSSKKK
+2742 EKKTGKKK

>member
-1 MANASTDLDNAE
+1 SDN
-13 AQCQLNNNNTRL
+13 RYD
-25 AGSSGHWE
+25 
-33 TEVTSSKLFE
+33 
-43 CSRIK
+43 
-48 ALAEERDA
+48 ERDA

-69 LARVSCRIA
+69 LARVSCRIS

-85 DGYMLTRLLEV
+85 DGYMLIRLLEV
-96 LSGEMLPRPTRGRMR
+96 LSGELLPRPTRGRMR

-156 LRFQIQVIKIEC
+156 LRFQVRVAWTSSDC
-168 DDNRETRSAKDALL
+168 FGTFLRAL
-182 LWCQMKTAGYSEV
+182 YPEV
-195 HIQNFTT
+195 NIHNFTT

-217 RPDLIEFHKLIRS
+217 RPDLIEFHKLTRS
-230 NATYNLQQAF
+230 NATHNLQQAF
-240 NIAEQNLG
+240 NTAEQSLG

-278 FSKMKALRVEGKRV
+278 FSKMKALIVEGKRI

-300 EGQKMIDRYE
+300 EAEKIIRRYE
-310 ALASE
+310 ALASD
-315 LLEWIEKTIGIIS
+315 LLEWIERTISIIS
-328 NQKFANSLTGV
+328 NQKFANSLSGV

-373 KLRANNQKPYVPHE
+373 KLRANNQKPYVPHD

-413 QELIRQEKLELLA
+413 KELIRQEKLELLA

-465 HEAIEADIS
+465 HEAIEADIL
-474 SYEERIGVVVE
+474 SYEERISVVVE
-485 LAGEM
+485 LANEM
-490 ETEGYYDIRRISARK
+490 ESEGYFDIRRILARK

-527 KNLALQKNFQDM
+527 KNLALQKTFQDM

-545 MEDMQVQLLSKDFG
+545 MEEMQVKLLSKDYG
-559 KHLLEVDDLLQK
+559 KHLLEVEDMLQK
-571 HSLQEADIIVQA
+571 QSLQEADISIQA
-583 ERVQTLNT
+583 DRVQTLNT

-601 YQPCDPQVICNRVNH
+601 YQPCDPQVICNRVSH
-616 VSTCLEELKQLAA
+616 VNTCLEELKQLAA
-629 KRRSELE
+629 KRRLELE
-636 ESQHLW
+636 DSRELW

-649 ESEAWIREKSSILA
+649 ESENWIREKTSILA
-663 TQTCGKDLS
+663 TQSCGKDLS

-682 TLAGELLAR
+682 TVAGELLAR
-691 RSLLQQTMKKGKQIL
+691 RALLQQTMKKGKQIL
-706 MEKSFGT
+706 TQKSFGT
-713 RDIQERI
+713 AGIQERL
-720 MEVKGEWKRLEDQA
+720 MEVKAEWKRLEDQA
-734 AQRLGHLQEAL
+734 AQRLCNLQEAL
-745 NFFQFS
+745 DFFQFS

-763 AYRLVSSEDFG
+763 SYRLVSSEDFG

-789 VREAVDKHR
+789 VRESIDKHR
-798 LHVVTLRKH
+798 VQVVGLRKH
-807 MVALPLHYRELNEVQ
+807 MVALPMHYRELDEVRA
-822 SRMGEAEQLYAEVAE
+822 RMAETEQFYTEVAE

-851 VYLMFSEVNACEVW
+851 VYRMFSEVNACEVW
-865 IDEKEQWLNKME
+865 IDEKEQWLNRME

-936 RWNRIVEMVE
+936 RWNRIVELVE
-946 QKKDHLDSVLRLQ
+946 QKKDHLDSILRIQ
-959 NYLLECAEIKSQIQ
+959 NYLLECTEIKSQIQ
-973 EKRKAIDTT
+973 DKRKAIDAT

-988 LGGVLALQRRLSTME
+988 LGSVLALQRRLSTME
-1003 GALAVLEPKLLHLQQ
+1003 GALAVLEPKLLHLQE
-1018 EAEELAI
+1018 EAEELAT
-1025 SHPAKA
+1025 SHPDKA
-1031 MEVLEPFEGISVE
+1031 IDILVPFEGISVE

-1059 IVAGRLQQFIQDLDC
+1059 TVAGRLQQFIQDLDS

-1093 ALEEA
+1093 ALEDA
-1098 ERLINCHAALKE
+1098 ERLINQHAALKE

-1122 QAVNELLEAEEAPL
+1122 QAVNELLETDEAPL
-1136 PYAALQQWLQKLD
+1136 PHGALQQWLHKLD

-1189 ESALAHIELPTTVET
+1189 ESALAHVELPTTVET

-1231 AGESLISQSNI
+1231 AGESLISQNNI
-1242 YSDRIKERVDTL
+1242 YSERIRERVDLL

-1262 ELAQQW
+1262 EHAQQW
-1268 LERLNGQWGLQRL
+1268 LHKLNDQWELQRF

-1286 ELGDWVAEKM
+1286 EIGDWVAEKM

-1314 LKHQAFMAELA
+1314 LKHQTFMAELA

-1330 LEKIEREGQQLIQ
+1330 LDKMEKEGQRLMQ
-1343 EKPELSPVVRRKLG
+1343 EKPEMSALVKKKLE

-1383 DLLVQSYTSLDH
+1383 DLLVQNYSNLDQ
-1395 RLHQLEGQ
+1395 RLEQLEGQ
-1403 LCYVDQGQDLTS
+1403 LSHVDYGQDLTT

-1434 KEVGELQVAAASIPQ
+1434 KEVGELQAQAASIPQ
-1449 QGQVMDTVSER
+1449 QGQVMGKVSER
-1460 QAAVETRIVRLIEPL
+1460 QVGVETRIVRLIEPL

-1494 LEDEILWVQERL
+1494 LEDEIVTTHEEESSKTASKTVLNRTLKTLFLMVIS
-1506 PAATSQEH
+1506 SQ
-1514 GSSLQAVQQLMK
+1514 S
-1526 KNQTLQRELQG
+1526 LQRELQG
-1537 HRARVEDV
+1537 HRGHVEDV
-1545 LERANVIASIRSP
+1545 LERAGVIASIRSP
-1558 EADCVRAGLEQLSRL
+1558 EADSIRAGMEQLHQL
-1573 WGLLWAET
+1573 WEALWSET
-1581 ERRQLVLDAMYQAQQ
+1581 EHRQLRLDVMYQAQQ
-1596 YYFDTAEVEAWL
+1596 YYFDAGEVEAWL

-1618 EKGKDEPSTLQL
+1618 ETGKDEASTLQL
-1630 LKKHLALEQTIEDYA
+1630 LKKQLALEQTIEDYA
-1645 ETIGLLSQQCRQLLE
+1645 ETIGMLSQQCRQLLE
-1660 MGHPDSEQISK
+1660 LGHPDCEQISK
-1671 RQSQMDRLYVS
+1671 HQSQIDRLYVS
-1682 LKDLVEERKSRLEQ
+1682 LKDLAEERKSRLEQ
-1696 QYWLYQLNHE
+1696 QYWLYQLNRE

-1717 EVVASSPELGQDFEH
+1717 EVIASSTELGQDFEH
-1732 VTILQEKFTEFASET
+1732 VTILQEKYTEFASET

-1764 LIDYGHAE
+1764 LIDYGHAD

-1793 METRAQML
+1793 METRGQML

-1810 FADCREVLA
+1810 FSDCQEVLA
-1819 QIDDKQRRLPE
+1819 QIEDKQRRLPE
-1830 VRARQGGTANTST
+1830 VRAGQGGTSNTST
-1843 LQRLMHSF
+1843 LQRLMQTF

-1858 VTQVRQLQESAGQL
+1858 VTQVRQLQESAAQL
-1872 RTIYA
+1872 RTVYA
-1877 GQKAEAIAGR
+1877 GEKAEAIAMQ
-1887 EQEVMYCWKEL
+1887 EHEVMQTWKEL
-1898 LTSCEECRV
+1898 LISCEDCRM

-1919 GVVRDQIMWMDSII
+1919 GMVRDQLMWMESII
-1933 SQIGTGDNPSIPPS
+1933 CQIGTGEKP
-1947 DIMGSG
+1947 
-1953 LSGPFRDVSSVE
+1953 RDVSSVE

-1971 QSLKSEVEARSKS
+1971 QSLKSEVEARNKS
-1984 VLQCVEMGKTL
+1984 VLQCIEMGKTL

-2002 AEEIKEKL
+2002 SEEIKEKL
-2010 DTVVAKQ
+2010 EKVLAKQ
-2017 YELSEKWDKHWEVLQ
+2017 QELTEKWDKHWEELQ

-2046 AEAWLTAQEPFI
+2046 AEAWLTAQEPLLSS
-2058 NSKELGASVDEV
+2058 NELGGSVDEV
-2070 EQLIRRHEAFRKAA
+2070 EQLIRRHEAFRRAA

-2094 RRLTTVEK
+2094 RRLTTV
-2102 MKAEQSKL
+2102 
-2110 PPTPLLGRKVFLDPQ
+2110 R
-2125 ETSPARSQ
+2125 ETNQPN
-2133 GSPLMRRI
+2133 
-2141 IYEQAE
+2141 
-2147 PRAERPP
+2147 PR
-2154 QEPSPSYVARRL
+2154 
-2166 GSTVANYTPIMN
+2166 
-2178 GSSSYR
+2178 
-2184 SSLEARTI
+2184 
-2192 PEMGGVVGGVVGVA
+2192 
-2206 ASLGTAAMEA
+2206 
-2216 RGVATNLGT
+2216 
-2225 TAAME
+2225 
-2230 VRGVAAGLGTASS
+2230 
-2243 EASGLAAGLVTPAVE
+2243 
-2258 AKGIAASLVTGAA
+2258 
-2271 AAVEVKASQYL
+2271 
-2282 RQPKIKHM
+2282 
-2290 DDMVTP
+2290 
-2296 MLVACRLEKARE
+2296 
-2308 KEVREREQRERER
+2308 
-2321 DIVLMEPAPVM
+2321 
-2332 PVMAEV
+2332 
-2338 VLQEMGREGMGRERL
+2338 
-2353 NSEPSSRDHR
+2353 
-2363 AGSSRSEPQQ
+2363 
-2373 RDRDRDSRDSRD
+2373 
-2385 SHREARLER
+2385 
-2394 QHSSEALMIQA
+2394 
-2405 RRDELPQ
+2405 
-2412 EVWRERAERKE
+2412 
-2423 RKLERQTSSEQEG
+2423 
-2436 HGHEGRRKDRH
+2436 
-2447 RTERQESSEHDTA
+2447 
-2460 KEQSDRRST
+2460 
-2469 EKRSGGQTLFDIV
+2469 
-2482 EQLKEREAATARGEV
+2482 ARGEI
-2497 PKVPN
+2497 PRLPN
-2502 GVPEKSS
+2502 GFPEKSS
-2509 GRPDRP
+2509 RLDRP

-2523 RRRPRPKDPS
+2523 RRRPRPKEPT
-2533 AGEATTTRR
+2533 AGETRR

-2547 EPGMAQSVSPS
+2547 AQGGPP
-2558 VPQPPSHTA
+2558 VPQPTTHTA
-2567 HHEGFLFR
+2567 QREGFLFR
-2575 KLDIET
+2575 KIDIEGQK
-2581 MRKSSN
+2581 KSSN

-2596 VLNKGEIGFYKDAK
+2596 VLNKGELGFYKDAK
-2610 NTTTPYNNEPMLNL
+2610 NTSTPYNNEPLINL
-2624 GHCHCDVTLGY
+2624 SRCACDINIGY

-2657 DESQD
+2657 DEVS
-2662 DLKAWTTNI
+2662 
-2671 NKSIA
+2671 
-2676 EHEEIAKWGQTQPT
+2676 
-2690 TSSTD
+2690 
-2695 EGTRRDGSKADN
+2695 
-2707 KSERGEKSDRGER
+2707 
-2720 PERAERSERSDK
+2720 
-2732 GETKSDTKRS
+2732 
-2742 EKSSKKK
+2742 

>member
-1 MANASTDLDNAE
+1 MANASPDLDNAD
-13 AQCQLNNNNTRL
+13 AQRQLNNNNRPI
-25 AGSSGHWE
+25 SSGFWE
-33 TEVTSSKLFE
+33 TECTSSKLFE

-48 ALAEERDA
+48 ALADERDA

-69 LARVSCRIA
+69 LARVSCRIS

-96 LSGEMLPRPTRGRMR
+96 LSGELLPRPTRGRMR

-156 LRFQIQVIKIEC
+156 LRFQIQVIKIETE
-168 DDNRETRSAKDALL
+168 DNRETRSAKDALL
-182 LWCQMKTAGYSEV
+182 LWCQMKTAGYPEV
-195 HIQNFTT
+195 NIQNFTT

-217 RPDLIEFHKLIRS
+217 RPDLIEFHKLTRS
-230 NATYNLQQAF
+230 NATHNLQQAF
-240 NIAEQNLG
+240 NIAEQHLG

-278 FSKMKALRVEGKRV
+278 FSKMKALIVEGKRV
-292 GKVLDNAI
+292 GKVLDNCI
-300 EGQKMIDRYE
+300 EAEKIINRYE
-310 ALASE
+310 ALASD
-315 LLEWIEKTIGIIS
+315 LLDWIEKTIAVIS

-348 YCTIEKPIKFQEKG
+348 YCTIEKPIKYVEKG

-373 KLRANNQKPYVPHE
+373 KLRANNQKPYVPHD

-413 QELIRQEKLELLA
+413 KELIRQEKLELLA

-465 HEAIEADIS
+465 HEAIEADIA

-485 LAGEM
+485 LAAEM
-490 ETEGYYDIRRISARK
+490 EAEGYYDIRRILARK
-505 ENILGQWS
+505 ENILGQWG
-513 LLKELVVGRKARLE
+513 LLKELVAGRRTRLE
-527 KNLALQKNFQDM
+527 KNLALQKTFQDM

-545 MEDMQVQLLSKDFG
+545 MEDTQVMKGLLSKDFG

-571 HSLQEADIIVQA
+571 HSLQEADIAVQA
-583 ERVQTLNT
+583 ERVETLNT

-616 VSTCLEELKQLAA
+616 VSSCLEELKQLAA
-629 KRRSELE
+629 KRRAELE
-636 ESQHLW
+636 ESRQLW
-642 AFFQEVE
+642 AFFQELE
-649 ESEAWIREKSSILA
+649 ESEAWIREKSSILGA
-663 TQTCGKDLS
+663 QGYGKDLS

-682 TLAGELLAR
+682 TLAGELLAH
-691 RSLLQQTMKKGKQIL
+691 RSLLQNTMKRGKQIL
-706 MEKSFGT
+706 SEKSFGT
-713 RDIQERI
+713 AGIQERI

-757 LAWLQD
+757 VAWLQD

-789 VREAVDKHR
+789 VSEAVDKHR
-798 LHVVTLRKH
+798 LHF
-807 MVALPLHYRELNEVQ
+807 LPLSSPLLSSPLLSSPLLSSLQEVQ
-822 SRMGEAEQLYAEVAE
+822 VRMGEVEQLYTEVAE

-851 VYLMFSEVNACEVW
+851 VYRMFSEVNACELW
-865 IDEKEQWLNKME
+865 IDEKEQWLDKME
-877 VPERLEDVEV
+877 IPERLEDVEV
-887 IAHRF
+887 VAHRF

-917 DSGHPSSTEV
+917 DGGHPSSTEV

-936 RWNRIVEMVE
+936 RWNTIVELVE
-946 QKKDHLDSVLRLQ
+946 QKKDQLDSMLRLQ

-973 EKRKAIDTT
+973 DKRKAIDAT

-1003 GALAVLEPKLLHLQQ
+1003 GALSVLEPKLLHLQE
-1018 EAEELAI
+1018 EAEHLATA
-1025 SHPAKA
+1025 HPGRA
-1031 MEVLEPFEGISVE
+1031 MEVLVPFDGISVE
-1044 WEELKRTLQGCEDSL
+1044 WEELKHTLQGCEDSL
-1059 IVAGRLQQFIQDLDC
+1059 MVASRLQSFIQDLDS
-1074 FLTWLVQTQTAAAS
+1074 FLTWLVQTQTSAAS
-1088 DELPN
+1088 DQLPN
-1093 ALEEA
+1093 DLEEA
-1098 ERLINCHAALKE
+1098 ERLINKHAALKE

-1122 QAVNELLEAEEAPL
+1122 QAMNELLESEEAPL
-1136 PYAALQQWLQKLD
+1136 PQAALQQWLQKLD

-1177 DVKQAEAFLNNQ
+1177 DVKQAESFLNNQ
-1189 ESALAHIELPTTVET
+1189 ESALAHVELPTTVET

-1242 YSDRIKERVDTL
+1242 YSERIRERIDTL

-1268 LERLNGQWGLQRL
+1268 LEKLNDQWELQRF

-1286 ELGDWVAEKM
+1286 ELGDWVCEKM
-1296 LMARDTS
+1296 LMARDSS

-1330 LEKIEREGQQLIQ
+1330 LDKIEKEGQHLIQ
-1343 EKPELSPVVRRKLG
+1343 EKPELSPVVRKKLE

-1378 EANRA
+1378 EANKA
-1383 DLLVQSYTSLDH
+1383 DLLVQSYESLDQ
-1395 RLHQLEGQ
+1395 RLGQLEGQ
-1403 LCYVDQGQDLTS
+1403 LAYVDQGQDLTT

-1423 QTMECQMEEWY
+1423 QTMETQMEEWY
-1434 KEVGELQVAAASIPQ
+1434 KEVGQLQVQAASIPQ
-1449 QGQVMDTVSER
+1449 QTQIKETVAGR
-1460 QAAVETRIVRLIEPL
+1460 QAAVEARMVRLIEPL

-1506 PAATSQEH
+1506 PMAMSQEH
-1514 GSSLQAVQQLMK
+1514 GSTLQAVQQLMK

-1537 HRARVEDV
+1537 HRSRIEDV
-1545 LERANVIASIRSP
+1545 LERAGIIASIRSP
-1558 EADCVRAGLEQLSRL
+1558 EADCVRAGHDQLAQL
-1573 WGLLWAET
+1573 WSLLWAET

-1630 LKKHLALEQTIEDYA
+1630 LKKHLVLEQTIEDYA

-1660 MGHPDSEQISK
+1660 MGHPDCEHISK
-1671 RQSQMDRLYVS
+1671 RQSQIDRLYVS

-1696 QYWLYQLNHE
+1696 QYWLYQLNRE
-1706 VDELEQWIAER
+1706 VDELEQWIAQK

-1732 VTILQEKFTEFASET
+1732 VTVLQEKFTEFASET
-1747 GSLGQERVT
+1747 GSVGQERVT

-1764 LIDYGHAE
+1764 LIDYGHSE

-1810 FADCREVLA
+1810 FSDCREVRHLRSKA
-1819 QIDDKQRRLPE
+1819 DAD
-1830 VRARQGGTANTST
+1830 T
-1843 LQRLMHSF
+1843 LQRLLHSF
-1851 EHDIQLL
+1851 EQDIQLL
-1858 VTQVRQLQESAGQL
+1858 VTQVRQLQESAAQL
-1872 RTIYA
+1872 RTVYA
-1877 GQKAEAIAGR
+1877 GEKAEAIACC
-1887 EQEVMYCWKEL
+1887 EHEVMQGWKEL

-1907 QITTAT
+1907 QITTET

-1919 GVVRDQIMWMDSII
+1919 GMVRDQIMWMDSII
-1933 SQIGTGDNPSIPPS
+1933 CQIGTGEKP
-1947 DIMGSG
+1947 
-1953 LSGPFRDVSSVE
+1953 RDVSSVE

-1971 QSLKSEVEARSKS
+1971 QSLKSEVEARSRS
-1984 VLQCVEMGKTL
+1984 IMECIEMGKTL

-2010 DTVVAKQ
+2010 DKVVAKQ
-2017 YELSEKWDKHWEVLQ
+2017 RELSEKWDKHWEVLQ
-2032 HMLEVH
+2032 QLLEVH
-2038 QFAQEAVV
+2038 QFAQDAVV

-2058 NSKELGASVDEV
+2058 NSSELGGSVDEV

-2094 RRLTTVEK
+2094 RRLTTV
-2102 MKAEQSKL
+2102 
-2110 PPTPLLGRKVFLDPQ
+2110 
-2125 ETSPARSQ
+2125 
-2133 GSPLMRRI
+2133 I
-2141 IYEQAE
+2141 
-2147 PRAERPP
+2147 
-2154 QEPSPSYVARRL
+2154 PSPSSL
-2166 GSTVANYTPIMN
+2166 
-2178 GSSSYR
+2178 
-2184 SSLEARTI
+2184 SSLCKYMHSLAR
-2192 PEMGGVVGGVVGVA
+2192 
-2206 ASLGTAAMEA
+2206 
-2216 RGVATNLGT
+2216 
-2225 TAAME
+2225 
-2230 VRGVAAGLGTASS
+2230 
-2243 EASGLAAGLVTPAVE
+2243 
-2258 AKGIAASLVTGAA
+2258 
-2271 AAVEVKASQYL
+2271 
-2282 RQPKIKHM
+2282 
-2290 DDMVTP
+2290 
-2296 MLVACRLEKARE
+2296 
-2308 KEVREREQRERER
+2308 VREFS
-2321 DIVLMEPAPVM
+2321 
-2332 PVMAEV
+2332 AE
-2338 VLQEMGREGMGRERL
+2338 
-2353 NSEPSSRDHR
+2353 
-2363 AGSSRSEPQQ
+2363 
-2373 RDRDRDSRDSRD
+2373 
-2385 SHREARLER
+2385 
-2394 QHSSEALMIQA
+2394 
-2405 RRDELPQ
+2405 
-2412 EVWRERAERKE
+2412 
-2423 RKLERQTSSEQEG
+2423 
-2436 HGHEGRRKDRH
+2436 
-2447 RTERQESSEHDTA
+2447 
-2460 KEQSDRRST
+2460 
-2469 EKRSGGQTLFDIV
+2469 
-2482 EQLKEREAATARGEV
+2482 
-2497 PKVPN
+2497 
-2502 GVPEKSS
+2502 
-2509 GRPDRP
+2509 
-2515 RARDRPKP
+2515 
-2523 RRRPRPKDPS
+2523 
-2533 AGEATTTRR
+2533 
-2542 SRSAP
+2542 
-2547 EPGMAQSVSPS
+2547 
-2558 VPQPPSHTA
+2558 QPPTHTA

-2575 KLDIET
+2575 KLDIESLK
-2581 MRKSSN
+2581 KSTN

-2596 VLNKGEIGFYKDAK
+2596 VLNKGEMGFYKDAK
-2610 NTTTPYNNEPMLNL
+2610 NTTTPYNNEPLL
-2624 GHCHCDVTLGY
+2624 SLSHCHCDVTNGY
-2635 KKKKNVFT
+2635 KKKKNLALV
-2643 LKTKDGSE
+2643 LCPENNYYDYINYSMSRKD
-2651 FLFHAK
+2651 
-2657 DESQD
+2657 
-2662 DLKAWTTNI
+2662 
-2671 NKSIA
+2671 A
-2676 EHEEIAKWGQTQPT
+2676 ED
-2690 TSSTD
+2690 SDCTD
-2695 EGTRRDGSKADN
+2695 FVLNT
-2707 KSERGEKSDRGER
+2707 
-2720 PERAERSERSDK
+2720 
-2732 GETKSDTKRS
+2732 
-2742 EKSSKKK
+2742 

>member
-1 MANASTDLDNAE
+1 MANASPDLDNAE
-13 AQCQLNNNNTRL
+13 AQRQLNNNNRPI
-25 AGSSGHWE
+25 SSGFWE
-33 TEVTSSKLFE
+33 TECTSSKLFE

-48 ALAEERDA
+48 ALADERDA

-69 LARVSCRIA
+69 LARVSCRIS

-96 LSGEMLPRPTRGRMR
+96 LSGELLPRPTRGRMR

-156 LRFQIQVIKIEC
+156 LRFQIQVIKIETE
-168 DDNRETRSAKDALL
+168 DNRETRSAKDALL
-182 LWCQMKTAGYSEV
+182 LWCQMKTAGYPEV
-195 HIQNFTT
+195 NIQNFTT

-217 RPDLIEFHKLIRS
+217 RPDLIEFHKLTRS
-230 NATYNLQQAF
+230 NATHNLQQAF
-240 NIAEQNLG
+240 NVAEQHLG

-278 FSKMKALRVEGKRV
+278 FSKMKALIVEGKRV
-292 GKVLDNAI
+292 GKVLDNCI
-300 EGQKMIDRYE
+300 EAEEIINRYE
-310 ALASE
+310 ALASD
-315 LLEWIEKTIGIIS
+315 LLDWIEKTIAVIS

-373 KLRANNQKPYVPHE
+373 KLRANNQKPYVPHD

-413 QELIRQEKLELLA
+413 KELIRQEKLELLA

-465 HEAIEADIS
+465 HEAIEADIA

-485 LAGEM
+485 LAAEM
-490 ETEGYYDIRRISARK
+490 EAEGYYDIRRILARK

-513 LLKELVVGRKARLE
+513 LLKELVAGRRSRLE
-527 KNLALQKNFQDM
+527 KNLALQKTFQDM

-545 MEDMQVQLLSKDFG
+545 MEDTQVQLLSKDFG

-571 HSLQEADIIVQA
+571 HSLQEADIAVQA
-583 ERVQTLNT
+583 ERVEMLNT

-616 VSTCLEELKQLAA
+616 VSSCLEELKQLAA
-629 KRRSELE
+629 KRRAELE
-636 ESQHLW
+636 ESRQLW
-642 AFFQEVE
+642 AFFQELE

-663 TQTCGKDLS
+663 AQGYGRDLS

-682 TLAGELLAR
+682 TLAGELLAH
-691 RSLLQQTMKKGKQIL
+691 RSLLQQIL
-706 MEKSFGT
+706 SEKSFGT
-713 RDIQERI
+713 AGIQERI

-734 AQRLGHLQEAL
+734 AQHLGHLQEAL

-757 LAWLQD
+757 VAWLQD

-789 VREAVDKHR
+789 VSEAIDKHR
-798 LHVVTLRKH
+798 LHVVALRKH
-807 MVALPLHYRELNEVQ
+807 MVALPLQYREQEV
-822 SRMGEAEQLYAEVAE
+822 RMGEVEQLYTEVAE

-851 VYLMFSEVNACEVW
+851 VYRMFSEVNACELW
-865 IDEKEQWLNKME
+865 IDEKEQWLDKME
-877 VPERLEDVEV
+877 IPERLEDVEV
-887 IAHRF
+887 VAHRF

-917 DSGHPSSTEV
+917 DGGHPSSTEV

-936 RWNRIVEMVE
+936 RWNSIVELVE
-946 QKKDHLDSVLRLQ
+946 QKKDQLDSMLRLQ

-973 EKRKAIDTT
+973 DKRKAIDAT
-982 QYVGSD
+982 QYVRSD

-1003 GALAVLEPKLLHLQQ
+1003 GALSVLEPKLLHLQE
-1018 EAEELAI
+1018 EAEHLATA
-1025 SHPAKA
+1025 HPGRA
-1031 MEVLEPFEGISVE
+1031 MEVLVQFDGISVE

-1059 IVAGRLQQFIQDLDC
+1059 MVASRLQSFIQDLDS

-1088 DELPN
+1088 DQLPN
-1093 ALEEA
+1093 DLEEA
-1098 ERLINCHAALKE
+1098 ERLINKHAAVKE
-1110 EIGRYEEDYERL
+1110 EIGHYEEDYERL
-1122 QAVNELLEAEEAPL
+1122 QAMNELLESEDAPL
-1136 PYAALQQWLQKLD
+1136 PQAALQQWLQKLD

-1177 DVKQAEAFLNNQ
+1177 DVKQAESFLNNQ
-1189 ESALAHIELPTTVET
+1189 ESALAHVELPTTVET

-1231 AGESLISQSNI
+1231 AGESLISQNNI
-1242 YSDRIKERVDTL
+1242 YSERIRE
-1254 ANRGNQNR
+1254 GNQNR

-1268 LERLNGQWGLQRL
+1268 LEKLNDQWELQRF

-1286 ELGDWVAEKM
+1286 ELGDWVSEKM
-1296 LMARDTS
+1296 LMARDSS

-1325 QNKEW
+1325 QNKDW
-1330 LEKIEREGQQLIQ
+1330 LDKIEKEGQQLIQ
-1343 EKPELSPVVRRKLG
+1343 EKPELSPVVRKKLE

-1364 DLESTTQAKARQLF
+1364 DLESTTQARARQLF
-1378 EANRA
+1378 EANKA
-1383 DLLVQSYTSLDH
+1383 DLLVQSYESLDQ
-1395 RLHQLEGQ
+1395 RLCQLEGQ
-1403 LCYVDQGQDLTS
+1403 LAYVDQGQDLTT

-1423 QTMECQMEEWY
+1423 HTMETQMEEWY
-1434 KEVGELQVAAASIPQ
+1434 KEVGQLQVQATSLPQ
-1449 QGQVMDTVSER
+1449 QTQVKETVVGR
-1460 QAAVETRIVRLIEPL
+1460 QAAVEARMVRLIEPL

-1506 PAATSQEH
+1506 PMAMCQEH
-1514 GSSLQAVQQLMK
+1514 GSTLQAVQQLMK

-1537 HRARVEDV
+1537 HRSRIEDV
-1545 LERANVIASIRSP
+1545 LERAGIIASIRSP
-1558 EADCVRAGLEQLSRL
+1558 EVDCIRVGQDQLAQL
-1573 WGLLWAET
+1573 WAVLWAET

-1630 LKKHLALEQTIEDYA
+1630 LKKHLVLEQTIEDYA

-1660 MGHPDSEQISK
+1660 MGHPDCEQISK
-1671 RQSQMDRLYVS
+1671 RQSQIDRLYVS

-1696 QYWLYQLNHE
+1696 QYWLYQLNRE
-1706 VDELEQWIAER
+1706 VDELEQWIAQR

-1732 VTILQEKFTEFASET
+1732 VTILQEKFTKFASDT
-1747 GSLGQERVT
+1747 GSVGQERVT

-1764 LIDYGHAE
+1764 LIDYGHSE

-1810 FADCREVLA
+1810 FSDCREVLA
-1819 QIDDKQRRLPE
+1819 QIADKHRRLPE
-1830 VRARQGGTANTST
+1830 VRARQGSTANTST
-1843 LQRLMHSF
+1843 LQRLLHSF
-1851 EHDIQLL
+1851 EQDIQLL
-1858 VTQVRQLQESAGQL
+1858 VTQVRQLQESAAQL
-1872 RTIYA
+1872 RTVYA
-1877 GQKAEAIAGR
+1877 GEKAEAIACC
-1887 EQEVMYCWKEL
+1887 EHEVMQCWKEL
-1898 LTSCEECRV
+1898 LTSCEECRL
-1907 QITTAT
+1907 QITTET
-1913 DKLRFF
+1913 DKLKFF
-1919 GVVRDQIMWMDSII
+1919 GMVRDQIMWMESII
-1933 SQIGTGDNPSIPPS
+1933 CQIGTGEKP
-1947 DIMGSG
+1947 
-1953 LSGPFRDVSSVE
+1953 RDVSSVE

-1971 QSLKSEVEARSKS
+1971 QSLKSEVEARSRNT
-1984 VLQCVEMGKTL
+1984 LECIEMGKTL

-2010 DTVVAKQ
+2010 DKVVSKQ
-2017 YELSEKWDKHWEVLQ
+2017 HELSEKWDKHWEVLQ
-2032 HMLEVH
+2032 QLLEVH
-2038 QFAQEAVV
+2038 QFAQDAVV

-2058 NSKELGASVDEV
+2058 SSNELGESVDEV

-2102 MKAEQSKL
+2102 LKAEQSKL

-2125 ETSPARSQ
+2125 DASP
-2133 GSPLMRRI
+2133 SPSNLPRLPISPVMRQT
-2141 IYEQAE
+2141 IYEQNEASTE
-2147 PRAERPP
+2147 RAE
-2154 QEPSPSYVARRL
+2154 VA
-2166 GSTVANYTPIMN
+2166 
-2178 GSSSYR
+2178 
-2184 SSLEARTI
+2184 
-2192 PEMGGVVGGVVGVA
+2192 
-2206 ASLGTAAMEA
+2206 
-2216 RGVATNLGT
+2216 
-2225 TAAME
+2225 
-2230 VRGVAAGLGTASS
+2230 
-2243 EASGLAAGLVTPAVE
+2243 
-2258 AKGIAASLVTGAA
+2258 
-2271 AAVEVKASQYL
+2271 
-2282 RQPKIKHM
+2282 
-2290 DDMVTP
+2290 
-2296 MLVACRLEKARE
+2296 
-2308 KEVREREQRERER
+2308 
-2321 DIVLMEPAPVM
+2321 
-2332 PVMAEV
+2332 VMAEV
-2338 VLQEMGREGMGRERL
+2338 VLQEPTRERL
-2353 NSEPSSRDHR
+2353 HSEPTRGPRGSRTDPLGHAEPQVQTHTYHRDHR
-2363 AGSSRSEPQQ
+2363 I
-2373 RDRDRDSRDSRD
+2373 
-2385 SHREARLER
+2385 ER
-2394 QHSSEALMIQA
+2394 QLSSEQLIQA

-2412 EVWRERAERKE
+2412 EVWREQAERRE
-2423 RKLERQTSSEQEG
+2423 RRTLERQTSSEQEG
-2436 HGHEGRRKDRH
+2436 HGGHEGRRRERDRH
-2447 RTERQESSEHDTA
+2447 RLERQESSEHDTG
-2460 KEQSDRRST
+2460 KEHSDRLIFTST
-2469 EKRSGGQTLFDIV
+2469 SSPHPQ
-2482 EQLKEREAATARGEV
+2482 ARGEV
-2497 PKVPN
+2497 PRLPN
-2502 GVPEKSS
+2502 GLPEKSS
-2509 GRPDRP
+2509 RPDRP

-2523 RRRPRPKDPS
+2523 RRRPRPKEPGD
-2533 AGEATTTRR
+2533 TTRR

-2547 EPGMAQSVSPS
+2547 AQSSPA
-2558 VPQPPSHTA
+2558 VPQPPTHTA

-2575 KLDIET
+2575 KLDIESLK
-2581 MRKSSN
+2581 KSTN

-2596 VLNKGEIGFYKDAK
+2596 VLNKGEMGFYKDAK
-2610 NTTTPYNNEPMLNL
+2610 NTTAPYNNEPLL
-2624 GHCHCDVTLGY
+2624 SLSHCHCDVTNGY

-2657 DESQD
+2657 DEVRYTLCFFTHLISGVVKI
-2662 DLKAWTTNI
+2662 DLFDPYPY
-2671 NKSIA
+2671 
-2676 EHEEIAKWGQTQPT
+2676 QTRDLCPPSVHCRR
-2690 TSSTD
+2690 TS
-2695 EGTRRDGSKADN
+2695 K
-2707 KSERGEKSDRGER
+2707 RG
-2720 PERAERSERSDK
+2720 
-2732 GETKSDTKRS
+2732 
-2742 EKSSKKK
+2742 

>member
-13 AQCQLNNNNTRL
+13 AQRQLNNNNRTTST
-25 AGSSGHWE
+25 GFWE
-33 TEVTSSKLFE
+33 TETTSSKLFE

-48 ALAEERDA
+48 ALADERDA
-56 VQKKTFTKWVNSH
+56 VQKKTFTKWVNAH
-69 LARVSCRIA
+69 LARVSCRIS

-96 LSGEMLPRPTRGRMR
+96 LSGELLPRPTRGRMR

-156 LRFQIQVIKIEC
+156 LRFQIQVIKIETE
-168 DDNRETRSAKDALL
+168 DNRETRSAKDALL
-182 LWCQMKTAGYSEV
+182 LWCQMKTAGYPEV
-195 HIQNFTT
+195 NIHNFTT

-217 RPDLIEFHKLIRS
+217 RPDLIEFHKLTRS
-230 NATYNLQQAF
+230 NATHNLQQAF
-240 NIAEQNLG
+240 NIAEQSLG

-278 FSKMKALRVEGKRV
+278 FSKMKALIVEGKRI

-300 EGQKMIDRYE
+300 EAEKIIQRYDG
-310 ALASE
+310 LASD
-315 LLEWIEKTIGIIS
+315 LLEWIEKTISVIS

-373 KLRANNQKPYVPHE
+373 KLRANNQKPYVPQE

-394 NKAWERLEKAEH
+394 NKAWEHLEKAEH

-413 QELIRQEKLELLA
+413 KELIRQEKLELLA

-474 SYEERIGVVVE
+474 SYEERITVVVE
-485 LAGEM
+485 LACEM
-490 ETEGYYDIRRISARK
+490 EAEGYYDIRRILARK
-505 ENILGQWS
+505 ENILGQWC
-513 LLKELVVGRKARLE
+513 LLKELVIARKTRLE
-527 KNLALQKNFQDM
+527 KNLALQKTFQEM

-545 MEDMQVQLLSKDFG
+545 MEDMQVKLMSKDYG

-571 HSLQEADIIVQA
+571 HSLQEADISVQS
-583 ERVQTLNT
+583 ERVQTLNS
-591 AALKFTTIEG
+591 AALKFTTIQG

-616 VSTCLEELKQLAA
+616 VSSCLEELQQLAEQ
-629 KRRSELE
+629 RRCELQDSQELWAFYQELE
-636 ESQHLW
+636 ET
-642 AFFQEVE
+642 EV
-649 ESEAWIREKSSILA
+649 WIREKTSILA
-663 TQTCGKDLS
+663 TQGCGKDLS
-672 SVLRLLQKHK
+672 SVLRLLQKHRGV
-682 TLAGELLAR
+682 AGELLHR
-691 RSLLQQTMKKGKQIL
+691 RALLQNSIKQGKHIISTKNL
-706 MEKSFGT
+706 GT
-713 RDIQERI
+713 AGIHQRLLEI
-720 MEVKGEWKRLEDQA
+720 KAEWKRLEDQA
-734 AQRLGHLQEAL
+734 AQRLNHLQEAL
-745 NFFQFS
+745 DFFQF
-751 TETDDL
+751 TAEVDDL

-763 AYRLVSSEDFG
+763 EYRLVSSEDFG

-789 VREAVDKHR
+789 VREDIDKHR
-798 LHVVTLRKH
+798 AMVVALRKH
-807 MVALPLHYRELNEVQ
+807 MVALPPQYRELDEAQQRVAEV
-822 SRMGEAEQLYAEVAE
+822 EQLYGEVAE
-837 VAVLRQQWLHDALA
+837 LAILRQQWLHDALA
-851 VYLMFSEVNACEVW
+851 VYCMFSEVNACELW
-865 IDEKEQWLNKME
+865 IDEKEQWLNRME
-877 VPERLEDVEV
+877 IPERLEDVEV
-887 IAHRF
+887 VAHRF

-936 RWNRIVEMVE
+936 RWNRMVELVE
-946 QKKDHLDSVLRLQ
+946 QKKDHLDSILRLQ

-973 EKRKAIDTT
+973 EKRKAIDAT

-988 LGGVLALQRRLSTME
+988 LGSVLALQRRLSTME
-1003 GALAVLEPKLLHLQQ
+1003 GALSVLEPKLLHLQE
-1018 EAEELAI
+1018 EAEELATG
-1025 SHPAKA
+1025 HPDRAV
-1031 MEVLEPFEGISVE
+1031 EVLVPFEGISVE

-1059 IVAGRLQQFIQDLDC
+1059 TVAGRLQQFIQDLDA

-1088 DELPN
+1088 EDLPN
-1093 ALEEA
+1093 TLEEA
-1098 ERLINCHAALKE
+1098 ERLINLHAALKE

-1122 QAVNELLEAEEAPL
+1122 QAVNELLEQEDAPL
-1136 PYAALQQWLQKLD
+1136 PHAALQQWLQKLD

-1189 ESALAHIELPTTVET
+1189 ESALAHVELPTTVET
-1204 VEAAIKKHKDFTT
+1204 VEVAIKKHKEFTT

-1242 YSDRIKERVDTL
+1242 YSERIRERVDLLGT
-1254 ANRGNQNR
+1254 RGNQNR
-1262 ELAQQW
+1262 QLAQQW
-1268 LERLNGQWGLQRL
+1268 LSKLNDQWELQRF

-1303 RDETQKLHKKW
+1303 RDEAQKLHKKW

-1330 LEKIEREGQQLIQ
+1330 LDKIEKEGQKLMQ
-1343 EKPELSPVVRRKLG
+1343 EKPELSAVVQMKLG
-1357 EIRECWQ
+1357 EIRECWL

-1378 EANRA
+1378 EASRA
-1383 DLLVQSYTSLDH
+1383 DLLTQSYSSLDQ
-1395 RLHQLEGQ
+1395 RLQQLESELSHQDYGN
-1403 LCYVDQGQDLTS
+1403 DLTS

-1423 QTMECQMEEWY
+1423 QTMENQVEQWY
-1434 KEVGELQVAAASIPQ
+1434 REVGELKVEASSIPQ
-1449 QGQVMDTVSER
+1449 HVQVDDTVSE
-1460 QAAVETRIVRLIEPL
+1460 QQVTVETRIVRLIEPL

-1506 PAATSQEH
+1506 PMAMSQEH
-1514 GSSLQAVQQLMK
+1514 GGSLQAVQQLMK
-1526 KNQTLQRELQG
+1526 KNQSLQRELEGHQG
-1537 HRARVEDV
+1537 RVQEV
-1545 LERANVIASIRSP
+1545 LERAAVIASIRSP
-1558 EADCVRAGLEQLSRL
+1558 EAESVRMAMQQLQQL
-1573 WGLLWAET
+1573 WENLWTES
-1581 ERRQLVLDAMYQAQQ
+1581 ERRQLTLDAMYQSQQ
-1596 YYFDTAEVEAWL
+1596 YYFDITEVEAWL

-1630 LKKHLALEQTIEDYA
+1630 LKKHLVLEQTIEDYA

-1671 RQSQMDRLYVS
+1671 RQSQIDRLYVS
-1682 LKDLVEERKSRLEQ
+1682 LKDLVEERKCALEQ
-1696 QYWLYQLNHE
+1696 QYWLYQLNRE

-1717 EVVASSPELGQDFEH
+1717 EMSASSTELGQDYEH

-1747 GSLGQERVT
+1747 GSVGQERVT

-1764 LIDYGHAE
+1764 LIDYGHAD

-1810 FADCREVLA
+1810 FSDCKEVLA

-1830 VRARQGGTANTST
+1830 VRALQDGSTNTSA
-1843 LQRLMHSF
+1843 LQRMMNTF

-1858 VTQVRQLQESAGQL
+1858 VGQVRQLQESAAQL
-1872 RTIYA
+1872 RTVYA
-1877 GQKAEAIAGR
+1877 GEKAEAIAVR
-1887 EQEVMYCWKEL
+1887 EHEVMQTWKEL
-1898 LTSCEECRV
+1898 LISCEECRV

-1919 GVVRDQIMWMDSII
+1919 SMVRDQLMWMDSII
-1933 SQIGTGDNPSIPPS
+1933 CQIGTGEKP
-1947 DIMGSG
+1947 
-1953 LSGPFRDVSSVE
+1953 RDVSSVE
-1965 VLMNYH
+1965 LLMNYH
-1971 QSLKSEVEARSKS
+1971 QSLKSEVEARNSS
-1984 VLQCVEMGKTL
+1984 MLQCVEMGKTL

-2002 AEEIKEKL
+2002 SEEIKEKL
-2010 DTVVAKQ
+2010 EKVLAKQ
-2017 YELSEKWDKHWEVLQ
+2017 RELTEKWDKHWEELQ
-2032 HMLEVH
+2032 QMLEVH
-2038 QFAQEAVV
+2038 QFSQEAMV

-2058 NSKELGASVDEV
+2058 NSQELGGSVDEV

-2102 MKAEQSKL
+2102 IKAEQSKL

-2125 ETSPARSQ
+2125 DSSPGRGSAASLLRHGVYDQ
-2133 GSPLMRRI
+2133 GEVR
-2141 IYEQAE
+2141 EV
-2147 PRAERPP
+2147 RAERSSVH
-2154 QEPSPSYVARRL
+2154 PSPSSVARRL

-2178 GSSSYR
+2178 GAATYR
-2184 SSLEARTI
+2184 IQEARNS
-2192 PEMGGVVGGVVGVA
+2192 G
-2206 ASLGTAAMEA
+2206 L
-2216 RGVATNLGT
+2216 L
-2225 TAAME
+2225 
-2230 VRGVAAGLGTASS
+2230 GVAAGLGSALET
-2243 EASGLAAGLVTPAVE
+2243 
-2258 AKGIAASLVTGAA
+2258 KNIQ
-2271 AAVEVKASQYL
+2271 VKAQVQQKME
-2282 RQPKIKHM
+2282 RIEAVCP
-2290 DDMVTP
+2290 
-2296 MLVACRLEKARE
+2296 LVDRE
-2308 KEVREREQRERER
+2308 KEKETER
-2321 DIVLMEPAPVM
+2321 DRHQENI
-2332 PVMAEV
+2332 MAEV
-2338 VLQEMGREGMGRERL
+2338 VMLQEPPGGRERL
-2353 NSEPSSRDHR
+2353 NSGPFGS
-2363 AGSSRSEPQQ
+2363 GSSRSELQVEHHPPP
-2373 RDRDRDSRDSRD
+2373 RDS
-2385 SHREARLER
+2385 RLER
-2394 QHSSEALMIQA
+2394 QLSNEQLIQA

-2412 EVWRERAERKE
+2412 EVWREKAERAER
-2423 RKLERQTSSEQEG
+2423 RLERQTSSEQEG
-2436 HGHEGRRKDRH
+2436 PALAQESRRRERH
-2447 RTERQESSEHDTA
+2447 RAERQESSEQEA
-2460 KEQSDRRST
+2460 REQSDRRSA
-2469 EKRSGGQTLFDIV
+2469 GGDRKSTLAEIV
-2482 EQLKEREAATARGEV
+2482 EQLQEREAAQARGEV
-2497 PKVPN
+2497 PRLPN
-2502 GVPEKSS
+2502 GFPEKSS
-2509 GRPDRP
+2509 RPDRP

-2523 RRRPRPKDPS
+2523 RRRPRPKETT
-2533 AGEATTTRR
+2533 AGETRR

-2547 EPGMAQSVSPS
+2547 AQSSPP

-2567 HHEGFLFR
+2567 RHEGFLFR
-2575 KLDIET
+2575 KLDIESQK
-2581 MRKSSN
+2581 KSSN
-2587 SRSWVNLYC
+2587 RSWVNLYC
-2596 VLNKGEIGFYKDAK
+2596 VLNKGELGFYRDSK
-2610 NTTTPYNNEPMLNL
+2610 NTGTPYNNEPLL
-2624 GHCHCDVTLGY
+2624 SLSGCACDITNGY

-2657 DESQD
+2657 DED
-2662 DLKAWTTNI
+2662 DLKAWTS
-2671 NKSIA
+2671 SISA
-2676 EHEEIAKWGQTQPT
+2676 SIVEHEELEKWGNPPQPT

-2695 EGTRRDGSKADN
+2695 EGTRREGSRAGG
-2707 KSERGEKSDRGER
+2707 SERG
-2720 PERAERSERSDK
+2720 SERSDRADK
-2732 GETKSDTKRS
+2732 PEKKTSKR
-2742 EKSSKKK
+2742 K